1 MTNNREL
8 PTLGIIIP
16 CFNEEEVIE
25 TTVKAVNDL
34 LQTLMRKQSIASDS
48 FALYV
53 DDGSC
58 DSTWDKIL
66 NTKKEMNV
74 KALRFSKNF
83 GHQSA
88 LLAGHEY
95 CAKASD
101 INICIDA
108 DLQHDISKIPEFIQ
122 KYKEGHDI
130 VYGIKNN
137 RGKESI
143 LKRIASKNYYRF
155 LKVCGV
161 NIIRNHADFR
171 LMSKKATHALLEHRE
186 RNLFLRG
193 LIPNI
198 GFKSAYV
205 YYNALDRFAGKS
217 KYNFKKMLSLALAGL
232 TSQTILPLRFLSL
245 IGFLTFGASLIMS
258 LYVTYQ
264 KIIGEALPGWAS
276 IVIPIYF
283 IGGIQLMG
291 LGIIGEYLGKIY
303 LESRKRPHYILEEVY
318 E

>member
-1 MTNNREL
+1 MMNNREQ
-8 PTLGIIIP
+8 PTLGIIVP

-25 TTVKAVNDL
+25 TTVQSVERL
-34 LQTLMRKQSIASDS
+34 LLELINAQTISPDS
-48 FALYV
+48 FAIYI

-58 DSTWDKIL
+58 DSTWPKLQSLKNSTNI
-66 NTKKEMNV
+66 
-74 KALRFSKNF
+74 KAMRFSKNF

-88 LLAGHEY
+88 LLAGLDY
-95 CAKASD
+95 CSKNCD

-108 DLQHDISKIPEFIQ
+108 DLQHDISKIPEFIE
-122 KYKEGHDI
+122 KYKLGCEI
-130 VYGIKNN
+130 VYGVKND
-137 RGKESI
+137 RGKESM
-143 LKRIASKNYYRF
+143 LKGLASKCYYR
-155 LKVCGV
+155 LLGLCGV
-161 NIIRNHADFR
+161 NVIKNHADFR
-171 LMSKKATHALLEHRE
+171 LMSRKATYALVSHKE

-198 GFKSAYV
+198 GFKSCIV
-205 YYNALDRFAGKS
+205 YYDALDRFAGRS

-232 TSQTILPLRFLSL
+232 TSQTIIPLRLLSL
-245 IGFLTFGASLIMS
+245 IGFITFGVSLVMS
-258 LYVTYQ
+258 IYVFYQ
-264 KIIGEALPGWAS
+264 KLVGAALPGWAS

-303 LESRKRPHYILEEVY
+303 LESRKRPHYILEEIY